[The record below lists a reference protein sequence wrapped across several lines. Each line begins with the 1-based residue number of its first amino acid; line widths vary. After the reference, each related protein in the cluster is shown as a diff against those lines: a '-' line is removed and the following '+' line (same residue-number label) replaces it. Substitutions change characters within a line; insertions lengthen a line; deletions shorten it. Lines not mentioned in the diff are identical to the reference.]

1 MSSSS
6 LEFLGLLPERFDFV
20 HWKVGT
26 GGDIHPLRPE
36 LLESAYFLHLAS
48 IGLYGSSN
56 GPCSDSS
63 TPQRTTSSW
72 LYAADFALHAVNR
85 LSWTSC
91 GFATVN
97 KVSHKT
103 TGSLD
108 FVNGLSD
115 NSKAEQA
122 KLNIN
127 HHNEMPSFFL
137 SETIKYL
144 YLLFDSDGNILH
156 QDHDR
161 EWIFTTEAHP
171 IHNVPSVSSN
181 IISEQQLDYSKENQ
195 ENDSDLQVYMDNI
208 RGLLKEQLSTN
219 KTAANGHCMIK
230 GNCLLHSTKE
240 LHEILLNDLES
251 AENVSI
257 ARDSD
262 FHESFGSLKGPLFRI
277 ELPEDSTQQYGIY
290 SSEVSNV
297 NYAHQ
302 NLPIRGTGSNIGAK
316 CANYHHPRLA
326 WPLALHG
333 HTIEYNV
340 AHMTSASD
348 FEHSE
353 DPRLQTAL
361 FSVLY
366 YGTEYYHDGIDIES
380 TCPIKEDQSKKH
392 VNDNRSKS
400 KFTGAGT
407 PSVTI
412 PGAIRYDMGGNLGL
426 FDVSSFSNGEGF
438 AVRHVSTG
446 ELLEVSMF
454 SNEMTSGS
462 IAILVSLTTPA
473 EESISTFFGTKNDN
487 PIHLTKQLKSENL
500 KKLLK
505 DPTPDTPG
513 ESTEPDRS
521 AIIDYDLPQKRVV
534 VADMNSNSYTCEVTV
549 HKDDRVFARFPCSPG
564 FFGAAHIEN
573 LIQSGGVSVTGPL
586 VTPPKGGL
594 LCHCNLHHFITKDQ
608 DPIISQLLLHPSDD
622 SVGCIPPSEDSEMN
636 ANNFCLHNNAFNVQ
650 LVERGQCN
658 FTEKTLNQYIKRKA
672 AAVIVINSEPMELFC
687 MAG

>member
-1 MSSSS
+1 MQILLGELSPAAKTLSSFFLVRGEYVTSCGCILLILAKVNTFHIS
-6 LEFLGLLPERFDFV
+6 NLFLEFLGLLPERFDWV
-20 HWKVGT
+20 HWRAEN

-63 TPQRTTSSW
+63 APQHTTSSW

-115 NSKAEQA
+115 NPKTEQA

-144 YLLFDSDGNILH
+144 YLLFDSDDNILH
-156 QDHDR
+156 QDTDR

-171 IHNVPSVSSN
+171 IHNVPKMT
-181 IISEQQLDYSKENQ
+181 EQQFGYSNENQ
-195 ENDSDLQVYMDNI
+195 ENDGDLQVHMDNI
-208 RGLLKEQLSTN
+208 RVLLKEQLQLSMN
-219 KTAANGHCMIK
+219 KTSANEHCMIK
-230 GNCLLHSTKE
+230 GNCSLNSTKE
-240 LHEILLNDLES
+240 LPEILLNDLEL
-251 AENVSI
+251 AKNVSI

-262 FHESFGSLKGPLFRI
+262 FYESFGSQKGPLFRI
-277 ELPEDSTQQYGIY
+277 ELPENSTQQYGIY

-302 NLPIRGTGSNIGAK
+302 NLPIRGSSSNIGAK
-316 CANYHHPRLA
+316 CPNYHHPRLV

-340 AHMTSASD
+340 AHMASASD
-348 FEHSE
+348 FEYSR

-361 FSVLY
+361 FSALY
-366 YGTEYYHDGIDIES
+366 YGTDYYPDGIDIGS
-380 TCPIKEDQSKKH
+380 TCPIKEAQSKTPE
-392 VNDNRSKS
+392 NDNRSKS
-400 KFTGAGT
+400 KFTSTAAT
-407 PSVTI
+407 SSVTI

-426 FDVSSFSNGEGF
+426 FDVASFSNGDGF
-438 AVRHVSTG
+438 AIRHVSTG

-454 SNEMTSGS
+454 SNEITSGGL
-462 IAILVSLTTPA
+462 AILVSLTTPA
-473 EESISTFFGTKNDN
+473 EHSISTFFSTKSDN
-487 PIHLTKQLKSENL
+487 PSQLTKLLKSETL

-505 DPTPDTPG
+505 DPKDPIPDTPG
-513 ESTEPDRS
+513 ESMDPDSDRS
-521 AIIDYDLPQKRVV
+521 AIIDYDLPKKRVV

-549 HKDDRVFARFPCSPG
+549 HKDDRIFARFPCSPG
-564 FFGAAHIEN
+564 FFGAAHIEKV
-573 LIQSGGVSVTGPL
+573 IQSGGVSVTGPL

-594 LCHCNLHHFITKDQ
+594 LSHFFF
-608 DPIISQLLLHPSDD
+608 SQ
-622 SVGCIPPSEDSEMN
+622 
-636 ANNFCLHNNAFNVQ
+636 
-650 LVERGQCN
+650 R
-658 FTEKTLNQYIKRKA
+658 FTT
-672 AAVIVINSEPMELFC
+672 
-687 MAG
+687 